1 MKVFLILLAFA
12 VAANAAGNPLKPELT
27 NTFNQFDNKVDD
39 YWGFDVSTTS
49 SLNTYMSGY
58 LSNGFK
64 LDEDAACNLGP
75 GADHLGCKAGLFCKL
90 ANVQDCD
97 TAIEDTTPLTNEVI
111 QGKCVGVCTKTPSEG
126 DECWVGS
133 MYGYY
138 DSGCYPSYSTSCN
151 RVTVNKYDAGTCTST
166 YSLENGEKAYDET
179 LCRVDTLWKKDL
191 RADMRHESTC
201 VAPTG
206 IACTVSD
213 VAVTGYS
220 CGGIVKPLG
229 TSSSD
234 EFIYYHAYGDLFVC
248 ASTNCEFRAPDCI
261 EEVTATL
268 KYNTDGICDKADQKA
283 QMKNARTAAA
293 CLYDGMLAGEME
305 NPCSSAVAV
314 SVSMTLLFSAVV
326 ALLF

>member
-12 VAANAAGNPLKPELT
+12 AAANAANPLKPSQVM
-27 NTFNQFDNKVDD
+27 TFNAFDNEVDD
-39 YWGFDVSTTS
+39 YWNFDVSTMND
-49 SLNTYMSGY
+49 LNNYMNNY
-58 LSNGFK
+58 LSSGFK
-64 LDEDAACNLGP
+64 LDEDAACNVGP
-75 GADHLGCKAGLFCKL
+75 GASHLGCKAGLFCKL

-97 TAIEDTTPLTNEVI
+97 IAIEDTTPLTNEVI

-133 MYGYY
+133 TYY

-151 RVTVNKYDAGTCTST
+151 RVTLNKYDAGTCVAT
-166 YSLENGEKAYDET
+166 YSLENGEKAFDDS
-179 LCRVDTLWKKDL
+179 LCRVDTVWKKDL
-191 RADMRHESTC
+191 RADMQHESTC

-220 CGGIVKPLG
+220 CGGIVKPFG
-229 TSSSD
+229 SSSTD
-234 EFIYYHAYGDLFVC
+234 EFIYLHAYGDLFVC
-248 ASTNCEFRAPDCI
+248 SSTNCEFRAPDCI
-261 EEVTATL
+261 EEVTSTL
-268 KYNTDGICDKADQKA
+268 KYNMDGVCDKADVKA
-283 QMKNARTAAA
+283 QKKNARTAAA
-293 CLYDGMLAGEME
+293 CLYDGTLAGEME